1 MTGKF
6 IKHENA
12 MDVCFEVIG
21 HDGLEVFLYAWN
33 MGQVACFEIGET
45 IRMPEL
51 KLLDKGW
58 MVCENHEEIL
68 NNNMSFRQA
77 KWRYLNVK

>member
-6 IKHENA
+6 VKHEKNI
-12 MDVCFEVIG
+12 DVCFEVIG

-45 IRMPEL
+45 IRLPEI
-51 KLLDKGW
+51 KLREPGW
-58 MVCENHEEIL
+58 MICTNPDDIL
-68 NNNMSFRQA
+68 NNNKSFREA
-77 KWRYLNVK
+77 SWVYLNG